1 MKRSLVKTKLLFI
14 LFLGITFLG
23 CSDNLDNSPVATPI
37 TAEKLTYS
45 HQSEN
50 EPKTPTGIESLLHAS
65 QLINGKVGGWLI
77 LDENYINTAGREI
90 DVYARVRVL
99 PGAYEGTVNIEM
111 FLNDEDVSLQLFPEM
126 TFNREVRLDVWFRGA
141 DLEALGYTESRDVDF
156 AYFADNG
163 DVELIENKK
172 SKVDTRKNKI
182 VVRNAKLNHF
192 SRYGWTR

>member
-1 MKRSLVKTKLLFI
+1 VKTKLLFI

-23 CSDNLDNSPVATPI
+23 CSDNLDNSPVATTI

-45 HQSEN
+45 HRSEYGPN
-50 EPKTPTGIESLLHAS
+50 TPTGTEPLLHAS
-65 QLINGKVGGWLI
+65 QLINGEVGGWLI
-77 LDENYINTAGREI
+77 LNENYINSAGREI

-163 DVELIENKK
+163 DVELIENQK
-172 SKVDTRKNKI
+172 SQVNIRKNKI
-182 VVRNAKLNHF
+182 AVRNAKLNHF